1 MNQFVRNLAELLF
14 LSTALTAAAGLAERN
29 STFAADKAAPPAAG
43 DVARDFTLSTAD
55 GESVI
60 LSKLTKTGPVVLI
73 VLRGNPGYQCPVC
86 NIQVGQFLAN
96 AKKFQAAKTNI
107 VLVYPGPADGLK
119 EHAAEFIR
127 GKTLPENVYL
137 TLDPDFDF
145 TTSYGLRWNAK
156 NETAYPSTFVVDK
169 AGKVKFARI
178 SMTHG
183 DRATAD
189 EVLKA
194 LASR

>member
-1 MNQFVRNLAELLF
+1 
-14 LSTALTAAAGLAERN
+14 
-29 STFAADKAAPPAAG
+29 
-43 DVARDFTLSTAD
+43 
-55 GESVI
+55 
-60 LSKLTKTGPVVLI
+60 VLI
-73 VLRGNPGYQCPVC
+73 VLRGYPGYQCPVC
-86 NIQVGQFLAN
+86 NIQVGQFVAN
-96 AKKFQAAKTNI
+96 AKKFQSAKTNI

-145 TTSYGLRWNAK
+145 TISYGLRWNAK

-183 DRATAD
+183 DRASAD